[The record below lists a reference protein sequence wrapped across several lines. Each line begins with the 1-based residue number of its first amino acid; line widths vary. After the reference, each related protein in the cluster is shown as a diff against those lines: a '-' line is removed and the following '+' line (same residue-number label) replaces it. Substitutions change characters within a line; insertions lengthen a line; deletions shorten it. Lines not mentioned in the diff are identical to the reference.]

1 MAVNQPRQ
9 EIFGQELY
17 ETIEEKAAILGI
29 NLIKK
34 YPFQNANKRTAFM
47 AMDVFLRLNQVK
59 VSFKQNE
66 AIDFVVKIATHDS
79 EDFDQLKRSVVDTIN
94 DHMMN

>member
-1 MAVNQPRQ
+1 
-9 EIFGQELY
+9 
-17 ETIEEKAAILGI
+17 
-29 NLIKK
+29 
-34 YPFQNANKRTAFM
+34 M